1 MHGTTNLRETQGT
14 GTVTCTIMATVS
26 QSTVIPWSPQK
37 DLRGLKPVDH
47 SSSEWLHIKDKVT
60 RTLKE
65 ANVIKMQ
72 QIHNTWLWD
81 AYTQSKHRLSKK
93 NNGCTNERLLFHG
106 SSQTRPEQIY
116 NSEKGFDFRFS
127 NQGLW
132 GEGAYFAVD
141 AQYSDR
147 YAYEPYSGRR
157 QFFLAMVLTGESCT
171 CGEDRSLKKPP
182 LKERNKMF
190 TDERYD
196 SVHGKT
202 GGSDIYVVYEHDKA
216 YPAYILDNIH
226 SSLIAMFTILD
237 EVISR

>member
-1 MHGTTNLRETQGT
+1 MR
-14 GTVTCTIMATVS
+14 TVNDIILSSNWT
-26 QSTVIPWSPQK
+26 PQCES
-37 DLRGLKPVDH
+37 GLTPIDR
-47 SSSEWLHIKDKVT
+47 SSKEWVQIKDRVHH
-60 RTLKE
+60 TLKE
-65 ANVIKMQ
+65 ANIINIQ
-72 QIHNTWLWD
+72 QIHNKWLWD
-81 AYTQSKHRLSKK
+81 VYAQSRFRLSTK
-93 NNGCTNERLLFHG
+93 NDGCTNEKLLFHG
-106 SSQTRPEQIY
+106 SRQTRPEQIY

-132 GEGAYFAVD
+132 GEGAYFAVN

-147 YAYEPYSGRR
+147 YAYEPSSGRR
-157 QFFLAMVLTGESCT
+157 QFFLARVLTGESYS

-216 YPAYILDNIH
+216 YPAYLITYTLH
-226 SSLIAMFTILD
+226 S
-237 EVISR
+237 

>member
-1 MHGTTNLRETQGT
+1 MRDLVTGTTANDNN
-14 GTVTCTIMATVS
+14 IVS
-26 QSTVIPWSPQK
+26 SNWTPQK
-37 DLRGLKPVDH
+37 NFLGLTPIDR
-47 SSSEWLHIKDKVT
+47 SSKEWVQIKDRVHH
-60 RTLKE
+60 TLKE
-65 ANVIKMQ
+65 ANIIDIQ
-72 QIHNTWLWD
+72 QIHNKWLWD
-81 AYTQSKHRLSKK
+81 AYAQSRLRLSAK
-93 NNGCTNERLLFHG
+93 NGGITNINEMLLFHG
-106 SSQTRPEQIY
+106 TRQTRPEQIY

-132 GEGAYFAVD
+132 GEGAYFAVN

-147 YAYEPYSGRR
+147 YAYEPSSGRR
-157 QFFLAMVLTGESCT
+157 QFFLAMVLTGESYS

-216 YPAYILDNIH
+216 YPAYLITY
-226 SSLIAMFTILD
+226 SLY
-237 EVISR
+237 SQQ